1 MSIAHIHFNRIQV
14 CLDTIVEYQDKLN
27 NYVFYSDLSYKNNEM
42 ILDTFKT
49 VIRLSKIRLDEII
62 NETKKELV

>member
-1 MSIAHIHFNRIQV
+1 MSNVCFDRMQV

-27 NYVFYSDLSYKNNEM
+27 NYVFYGDLSYKDNEM

-62 NETKKELV
+62 NETKKDLI

>member
-1 MSIAHIHFNRIQV
+1 MSLAHIHFNKIQA

-27 NYVFYSDLSYKNNEM
+27 NYVFYGDLSYKDNEM

-62 NETKKELV
+62 NEAKKELI